1 MIGRD
6 TREAHLGG
14 EPSRMGSGMRL
25 VVLGRVWNGESS
37 GKKGKRT
44 SSRIELCSGVAGGVR
59 GGVALPLPVAAFS
72 RPPLMPA
79 GSSFVGVGGGVASA
93 FCRLAA
99 ASLAPIDS
107 V

>member
-1 MIGRD
+1 MD
-6 TREAHLGG
+6 VTRERRTSGG
-14 EPSRMGSGMRL
+14 NRVAWGPACAWWCSGES
-25 VVLGRVWNGESS
+25 GESS

-72 RPPLMPA
+72 RPPSMPA

-93 FCRLAA
+93 SCRLAA